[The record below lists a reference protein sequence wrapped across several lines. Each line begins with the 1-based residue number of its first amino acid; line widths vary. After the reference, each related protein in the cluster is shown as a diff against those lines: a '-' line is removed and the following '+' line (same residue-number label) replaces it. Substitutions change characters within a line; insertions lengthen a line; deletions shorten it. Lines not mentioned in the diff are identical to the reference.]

1 MDRLSLIHF
10 FSSTRIRCMTAIWPA
25 GPPKERSATRSQ
37 TRVASAKEMP
47 CAATVSVISRL
58 RLVGRPVVRFV
69 RGVAAPAIEGVV
81 ERHTCLELREIVRMH
96 SRESK
101 RGREQASRFRYQ
113 IEARRIRR
121 AHDLGE
127 MQECL
132 CADAEFL
139 DHDVEGAALAA
150 MAPEHAI
157 NIV

>member
-1 MDRLSLIHF
+1 M
-10 FSSTRIRCMTAIWPA
+10 RCMTAICPA
-25 GPPKERSATRSQ
+25 GPPKERSATRTQ
-37 TRVASAKEMP
+37 TRVASAKDGISGGTLTSRP
-47 CAATVSVISRL
+47 GAATISVISRL
-58 RLVGRPVVRFV
+58 RLVSRPVVRFV
-69 RGVAAPAIEGVV
+69 GGVAAPAIEGVV

-132 CADAEFL
+132 C
-139 DHDVEGAALAA
+139 
-150 MAPEHAI
+150 
-157 NIV
+157 